1 MNATA
6 PTVPRR
12 RRHAETG
19 GDGATRHGLAG
30 WLFATPA
37 MVILGLFLVLPVIAA
52 LWVSVSDWAGKGSPL
67 EAGFVGLDNY
77 RALLTEPGLSQRD
90 LATSLRNTLY
100 YVVLVVPLQTGLAL
114 GLAVVLNNRRL
125 KAKGAFRTSF
135 YFPSVTSSVAIT
147 TVFLFLFAASGS
159 VNTFLSW
166 LNVRGPKWFS
176 DPRGVLHLLLSGL
189 GLVDTS
195 NPPGWLTGHQFL
207 GLTWWDWWSGPSVAM
222 CALIFL
228 VVWTTAGTFML
239 MFLAALQDIPEDL
252 TEAAAVDGATPGQT
266 FRRVTIPMLRPVL
279 YLVITL
285 GLISTWQVFDQ
296 VKLGTQGSPAKTT
309 LTPAFLSYQSSF
321 NNGRWGQGAAISFVL
336 FGIIIVMNL
345 IQRLVMRD
353 RAPRSARRAR
363 RDARRAARTNP
374 EVVA

>member
-1 MNATA
+1 MDATRIMA
-6 PTVPRR
+6 DRR
-12 RRHAETG
+12 RRQVVAG
-19 GDGATRHGLAG
+19 GDGGARHSITG

-37 MVILGLFLVLPVIAA
+37 VVILGLFLVLPVIAA

-67 EAGFVGLDNY
+67 KASFVGLDNY

-90 LATSLRNTLY
+90 LATSLRNNLY
-100 YVVLVVPLQTGLAL
+100 YVLLVVPLQTLLAL
-114 GLAVVLNNRRL
+114 GLAVTLNNRRL
-125 KAKGAFRTSF
+125 KAKGAFRTAF
-135 YFPSVTSSVAIT
+135 YFPSVTSTVAIT

-159 VNTFLSW
+159 VNTL
-166 LNVRGPKWFS
+166 LNWFSIRGPKWFS
-176 DPRGVLHLLLSGL
+176 DPRGVLHLLLSGT
-189 GLVDTS
+189 GVVDTS

-207 GLTWWDWWSGPSVAM
+207 GLTWWDWLAGPSVAM

-252 TEAAAVDGATPGQT
+252 TEAAAVDGATSGQT

-321 NNGRWGQGAAISFVL
+321 NNGKWGQGAAISFVL
-336 FGIIIVMNL
+336 FGIIVVMNL
-345 IQRLVMRD
+345 IQRLVMRE
-353 RAPRSARRAR
+353 RQPRSARRAR
-363 RDARRAARTNP
+363 RATRRQASNT
-374 EVVA
+374 EVTA